1 MVLCHACSPQS
12 ISSGYKN
19 LKTRSIAQG
28 VVPVIRKFL
37 PACNR
42 VGAIIQSACVLFL
55 FLILSGLVNHLSAA
69 GIQDPGGGAKK
80 WVGGTTAPPWKPGGG
95 SPPSPTGGGGAS

>member
-55 FLILSGLVNHLSAA
+55 FLILSGLANHLSAA
-69 GIQDPGGGAKK
+69 VIHSPVRRPNASLGGNQPLHGKTHRGPALLATIAPG
-80 WVGGTTAPPWKPGGG
+80 P
-95 SPPSPTGGGGAS
+95 